1 MIDSSANVCLLLRC
15 RSCNCYASLRV
26 KTRDN
31 VDHSI
36 VSIGDRVGA
45 ARVVMCNRE
54 SSIKKA
60 AVACVSR
67 VFKLW
72 SRLFLYCS
80 SYTLYPTPYSL
91 HSTPSTLGSH

>member
-1 MIDSSANVCLLLRC
+1 MIDSLAKVRLLHRC
-15 RSCNCYASLRV
+15 RSCNRHASLRV

-31 VDHSI
+31 VSLS
-36 VSIGDRVGA
+36 VFFVGGCVGA

-67 VFKLW
+67 VFNPW
-72 SRLFLYCS
+72 SRALRGCR
-80 SYTLYPTPYSL
+80 T
-91 HSTPSTLGSH
+91 